1 MGFLDSIKSLFGGD
15 TNAPRTAEYWIY
27 VRCRRC
33 GEVIKTRL
41 DLANNLSEL
50 DEGGYIAQKTLV
62 GSGLCFQR
70 IEVTLNFDD
79 QRRLIDQSAVG
90 GEFITAEEYEAA
102 SVNNEHSSQ

>member
-1 MGFLDSIKSLFGGD
+1 MGFLDSIKSLFSGD
-15 TNAPRTAEYWIY
+15 NNTPKTAEYWIY

-33 GEVIKTRL
+33 REVIKTRL
-41 DLANNLSEL
+41 DLSNNLSEL

-70 IEVTLNFDD
+70 IEVTLTFDD

-102 SVNNEHSSQ
+102 AVKNERSSE